1 LKGHHLVLHAQQNGL
16 TQRNDL
22 SKTEG
27 WLSFAKFTDL
37 KNDFF
42 LSNYTFGYLSSPQR
56 LPYFNYGALGY
67 NFTFVRGYEI
77 YVIESP
83 KYFLNKTTLK
93 KRIFSTQFRWEEWP
107 IEQFRHIQLAIYLK
121 TFADVGFAKNYPNYS
136 PNTRLADKFLGGA
149 GLGLDFVS
157 SYDAVIRIEYTF
169 TVEKTSGLFLHLKKE
184 F

>member
-1 LKGHHLVLHAQQNGL
+1 
-16 TQRNDL
+16 
-22 SKTEG
+22 
-27 WLSFAKFTDL
+27 
-37 KNDFF
+37 
-42 LSNYTFGYLSSPQR
+42 
-56 LPYFNYGALGY
+56 
-67 NFTFVRGYEI
+67 
-77 YVIESP
+77 VIESP